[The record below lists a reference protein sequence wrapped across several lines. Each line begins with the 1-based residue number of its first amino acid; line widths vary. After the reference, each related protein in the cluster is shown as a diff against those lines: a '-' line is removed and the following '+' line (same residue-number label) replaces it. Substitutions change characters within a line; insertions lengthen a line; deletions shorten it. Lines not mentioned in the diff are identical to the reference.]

1 MKVIGLTDLHGNT
14 HGFESISDELAT
26 VDLVLLTGDISHFG
40 HERDVSKI
48 IDQLL
53 RYNEQV
59 YAVAGNCDFPDV
71 SVFLQQRNMNIH
83 AKCIQFKQFSLI
95 GLEGSLSCP
104 GHTPIEYSEEELTS
118 FLVAATR
125 GNDRCTPFIMVSH
138 QPPINTINDTVSVG
152 RHVGSRSV
160 RSFIEQ
166 EQPLICFT
174 GHIHEG
180 VGIDSI
186 GKTKIVNPGPF
197 KDGGYALANITSEQA
212 FVEIKNWRS

>member
-71 SVFLQQRNMNIH
+71 SAF
-83 AKCIQFKQFSLI
+83 
-95 GLEGSLSCP
+95 
-104 GHTPIEYSEEELTS
+104 PIL
-118 FLVAATR
+118 
-125 GNDRCTPFIMVSH
+125 
-138 QPPINTINDTVSVG
+138 
-152 RHVGSRSV
+152 
-160 RSFIEQ
+160 
-166 EQPLICFT
+166 
-174 GHIHEG
+174 
-180 VGIDSI
+180 
-186 GKTKIVNPGPF
+186 
-197 KDGGYALANITSEQA
+197 
-212 FVEIKNWRS
+212 